1 MKPRL
6 IQLAVIAA
14 AISLFAGQITS
25 KSRAQD
31 TESPPEGSRVARTFR
46 MACGIDMEQ
55 LCPGL
60 VKKEARHCL
69 KAHRAQLTS
78 GCRTFLQEARMRRK
92 SREEISE
99 PPGAPLSGDSW
110 AAPPAGGPQRGGPPP
125 SGSDDNE
132 D

>member
-6 IQLAVIAA
+6 VHLAVIAA
-14 AISLFAGQITS
+14 AIFLVAGQIMP
-25 KSRAQD
+25 KPRAQD
-31 TESPPEGSRVARTFR
+31 VGPPAEGPRVAPTLR
-46 MACGIDMEQ
+46 MACGMDMEQ

-60 VKKEARHCL
+60 IKKEARHCL
-69 KAHRAQLTS
+69 KAHRIQLTR
-78 GCRTFLQEARMRRK
+78 GCRTYLQEARMRRK
-92 SREEISE
+92 SQGGMSE
-99 PPGAPLSGDSW
+99 PPGAPPSGDSS